1 MSTNNRKLGEPVIT
15 EMTDT
20 EAAMMDALTATTESD
35 LATGTLHT
43 TLRWN
48 REQLDV
54 VRCAAERYG
63 MPYQTYVKD
72 AAFRRALEDLRRLGE
87 PSHRSTAP
95 A

>member
-1 MSTNNRKLGEPVIT
+1 MSSTSRKLGEPVIT
-15 EMTDT
+15 EMTDS
-20 EAAMMDALTATTESD
+20 EAAMMDALTATTDSD
-35 LATGTLHT
+35 LTTGTMHT
-43 TLRWN
+43 TLRWS

-87 PSHRSTAP
+87 TTHHSAAP